1 MILAKFV
8 QDVYKRQELMQAVDY
23 IVQKAEMLQ
32 MPVSVN
38 ISFGNTYGAHNGTSL
53 PERFLDAAAQI
64 GRTLISV
71 GTGNEGAEAG
81 HTSGF
86 VREGEETSVPLGVQ
100 AVSYTHLCLRRE
112 LRQNLFKGKDKRMG
126 TLYTGSH

>member
-1 MILAKFV
+1 MRDFRG
-8 QDVYKRQELMQAVDY
+8 QPELMQAVDY

-86 VREGEETSVPLGVQ
+86 VREGEETSVAAWSTGTSGSIQSSDLDGL
-100 AVSYTHLCLRRE
+100 HGCDRR
-112 LRQNLFKGKDKRMG
+112 DD
-126 TLYTGSH
+126 